1 MILMLLPMR
10 LKITETNKERNDEM
24 VRDAKK
30 ELMLISTWLSII
42 TNKSTNIDGRSAK
55 SPPMVQG
62 WSTVGPPMP
71 VST

>member
-1 MILMLLPMR
+1 MVLLPVR
-10 LKITETNKERNDEM
+10 LEMTESINKERKYEM

-30 ELMLISTWLSII
+30 ELMLISTCLSII
-42 TNKSTNIDGRSAK
+42 TNKSTNIDGRSTK